1 MRISFRNIPMK
12 SSKSAANKKCKPMDY
27 TNYAYNEAVSRL
39 KLMLAES
46 YAPPRGGSGAGS
58 AAGGGSGVAAA
69 YLRHGNEDS
78 TDNYSD
84 NLSVIERPI
93 YSDISKYLSPAQK
106 SRFSPGIRTK
116 PKPYNAFSKDNLT
129 LQMPY
134 TGSTTT
140 ATVPLEYYTTS
151 KSQQPA
157 ADSVHAPVE
166 IFNFIE
172 KQEDYIEQLEKESKY
187 CRNELSNLLGKVKDV
202 INENTHLTE
211 TARSELATLSCVDKT
226 LPTTSP
232 SSDSDERQQYK
243 KKASTTPRSKK
254 DSSSGTVKSPRYAS
268 APNIVYEARIS
279 ELEAELMQSNIDL
292 KRLKTENEE
301 LKRKLAHVD
310 PLVLAGAHAATP
322 ATNSSAANCDAHR
335 KQIDHLQ
342 QEKNAL
348 EDSVRQLQKM
358 LDEAKSQQY
367 QSGASSKRYISD
379 LVQMERSQAELEVK
393 HLREELDRQHER
405 VRELQHEMA
414 RRIADERANA
424 ERRYNT
430 QVDQLGGD
438 LSNQWEQVAKLQLDL
453 EREKRYANDLKRDL
467 SNRNAQIDEL
477 KMELRSNR
485 NTFLADMAQ
494 ANAEKQSLEQEITSL
509 RLQLDRAAR
518 EAKTEA
524 TRLTAEISS
533 LRQRLDRGDADL
545 LHSKREVLRLNDE
558 IANLEKELAYGEM
571 KNEIRP
577 TKKDLDKRMTEMH
590 DKHAET
596 VNELENMIQN
606 QKQLMDK
613 LTSECKTL
621 TSKLEDTAIKHK
633 TTATTMPI
641 DSITTTKLQ
650 PTTSKPTTTRQV
662 PCKPPTV
669 WATTPSATH
678 APRTRTTTP
687 TPYVA
692 TTTTTT
698 SGVAWSVP
706 THLTTTC
713 SQTPAMKTTTK
724 TKEIVSE
731 ATTKQAS
738 APAPTPPTT
747 SSSLTGTKPKIPLA
761 TSLAATSGNE
771 YVLPPKSAV
780 EKDLEAVDTHRSRSP
795 APKLSQMRRRH
806 GYGSDE
812 DILANI
818 TKSNE
823 RLERELAKMPPL
835 PTLPL
840 SVHRRQQRC
849 AHLRRTPSAF
859 LRRSASDEGGGRGAT
874 KTTNA
879 AEWRELY
886 GTHGSCST
894 DMKHLA
900 SCTHFEPIACT
911 CCCSANNGESNI
923 SRAPTGKQT
932 QCTDSKY
939 FSDTAYTLGA
949 NTGTNVDTTT
959 ATKTST
965 AVTAVTTKKAAFA
978 HSFCSSCHNY
988 TWDAHAVATITT
1000 PTATCKTQSRLKG
1013 QAASGTLTA
1022 ETSSIADASLC
1033 GSHPTTSVTYSTPA
1047 REALNTTA
1055 IPPPH
1060 CGTHFM
1066 HYDKSTA
1073 APKLCTSC
1081 NPLAPAAACSS
1092 TTLQPSACYP
1102 HVHCKTEPLP
1112 WLQQHLVLNQTFSG
1126 LERQSV
1132 DYCHACQSP
1141 SQGEHLTAPTESKA
1155 KMPEASKSATKSTAS
1170 REEAATRLTQPSYKP
1185 RTYFEEL
1192 LRRDKCCAVKRVGG
1206 SASRECVTPH
1216 ECVVAKKKPR
1226 PPVKVDVNV
1235 RLVPKPGREHKEK
1248 VEKDTAAPREVKVQL
1263 TEPAITDA
1271 KPNERE
1277 REEVYG
1283 AQDLPPAIDIPDL
1296 PLDDEERQQ
1305 LRETNEKLMD
1315 RLKQIWASYKELHME
1330 REKSRKQLSWTRPNG
1345 RQRSASDTAESTGE
1359 EHFSAL
1365 ANTRTTATPMP
1376 IDSITT
1382 TKPQPTTS
1390 KPTTTRQMP
1399 CTAPTVWATKPS
1411 ATRAPRTRTT
1421 TPTPYVATT
1430 TTTTSGVA
1438 WSVPTHLTTTCSQTP
1453 AMKTTTK
1460 SKEIVSEATTKQA
1473 LAPAPTPPT
1482 TSSSLTGTK
1491 PKIPLATSL
1500 AATSGNEYVLPPKSA
1515 VEKDVEAVDT
1525 HRSRSPAPKLS
1536 QMRRRHGYGSDEDIL
1551 ANITKSNERLER
1563 ELAKMPPLP
1572 TLPLSVHRRQ
1582 QRCGHLHRTPS
1593 AFLRRSASDEGGGR
1607 GATKTTNAAEWRE
1620 LSGTHG
1626 SCSTDMKHLAS
1637 CTHFEPIACTC
1648 CCSANNGESNISRAP
1663 TGKQTQ
1669 CTDSK
1674 YFSDTAYTLGANTG
1688 TNVDTTT
1695 TTKTST
1701 AVTAVTTKKAAV
1713 AHSFSSSCHNYTWD
1727 AHAVATVTTPTAT
1740 CETHSRLKGQAASGT
1755 LTAQTSSIAD
1765 ASLCGSHPTT
1775 SVTYSTPAR
1784 EALYT
1789 TAIPS
1794 PHCGS
1799 HFMHYDKA
1807 TAAPKLCTSCNPLA
1821 PAAACSSTTLQPS
1834 ACYPHVHCK
1843 TEPLPWLQQ
1852 HLVLNQTFSG
1862 LERQSVDYCH
1872 ACQSPSQGEHLTA
1885 PTESKAKM
1893 PEASKSATKSTA
1905 SREEA
1910 ATRLTQ
1916 PSYKPRTYFEELLR
1930 RDECCAV
1937 KRVGGSASREC
1948 VTPHEC
1954 VVAKKKPRPPVKVD
1968 VNVRLVPKPGR
1979 EHKERVEKDTAAPR
1993 EVKVQLTEPAII
2005 DAKPNEREREEVYGA
2020 QDLPPAIDIPDLPL
2034 DDEERQQLRETNEK
2048 LMDRLKQIWASYKE
2062 LHMEREKSRKQL
2074 SWTRP
2079 NGRQRSA
2086 SDTAESAGEE
2096 HFSARTYSLDKV
2108 DDYSKS
2114 SPYNYDSI
2122 LGKSGTS
2129 DTFGGNA
2136 TTSNNSNT
2144 TPATTTAGSL
2154 YNKPAYDR
2162 PPTVSGDANNDYNS
2176 SYNNKYGLND
2186 PDDENIKDNLGEG
2199 EKRRNNND
2207 LISGSNIDGAISS
2220 ADPIKSDYDYTKDYS
2235 KDYDKDYTKDY
2246 SKEYTAG
2253 DVNTGSTAA
2262 DLSGSTTD
2270 PNVAAPITGS
2280 SNDYNTDYSG
2290 YEGYGQQQYDAS
2302 AYDVSAY
2309 DQSAYDGSQQQYG
2322 TAGQYD
2328 TSGQSGYDT
2337 SGGQGG
2343 YADYSATDYDQSAY
2357 QYESTPAVA
2366 ASGEGATATAAS
2378 ENIKTPPATTAG
2390 SSGSGGGV
2398 VGTTP
2403 TPTPTA
2409 NHHQIPAAAH
2419 QPAHQSCHLPVES
2432 PRTLLAAQQR
2442 RAAINLERAV
2452 ALWGQEVPVAADQSA
2467 EENPICHNS
2476 LPRPPPKSSCAE
2488 WVSDGVSPSSELCDP
2503 FELEF
2508 TISSPSLMRS
2518 FGSGSSCTEVENN
2531 GDFDSISEMSISPA
2545 QTAIRRIT
2553 VMGAEAEER
2562 AVNAN
2567 GGNGVAEQ
2575 RKAEKG
2581 RTI

>member
-1 MRISFRNIPMK
+1 MK

-46 YAPPRGGSGAGS
+46 YAPPRSGSGAGL
-58 AAGGGSGVAAA
+58 AAGGGSGAAGA

-116 PKPYNAFSKDNLT
+116 PKPYKAFSSSKDNLT

-151 KSQQPA
+151 KPQQPA

-633 TTATTMPI
+633 VEISNLQSNVEYLSNRMLNSERIGRLDSTPISYSNLASSKATL
-641 DSITTTKLQ
+641 DY
-650 PTTSKPTTTRQV
+650 KPTTFG
-662 PCKPPTV
+662 TV
-669 WATTPSATH
+669 DS
-678 APRTRTTTP
+678 TRT
-687 TPYVA
+687 
-692 TTTTTT
+692 
-698 SGVAWSVP
+698 G
-706 THLTTTC
+706 
-713 SQTPAMKTTTK
+713 
-724 TKEIVSE
+724 
-731 ATTKQAS
+731 
-738 APAPTPPTT
+738 
-747 SSSLTGTKPKIPLA
+747 
-761 TSLAATSGNE
+761 
-771 YVLPPKSAV
+771 
-780 EKDLEAVDTHRSRSP
+780 
-795 APKLSQMRRRH
+795 
-806 GYGSDE
+806 
-812 DILANI
+812 
-818 TKSNE
+818 
-823 RLERELAKMPPL
+823 
-835 PTLPL
+835 
-840 SVHRRQQRC
+840 
-849 AHLRRTPSAF
+849 
-859 LRRSASDEGGGRGAT
+859 
-874 KTTNA
+874 
-879 AEWRELY
+879 
-886 GTHGSCST
+886 
-894 DMKHLA
+894 
-900 SCTHFEPIACT
+900 
-911 CCCSANNGESNI
+911 
-923 SRAPTGKQT
+923 
-932 QCTDSKY
+932 
-939 FSDTAYTLGA
+939 
-949 NTGTNVDTTT
+949 
-959 ATKTST
+959 
-965 AVTAVTTKKAAFA
+965 
-978 HSFCSSCHNY
+978 
-988 TWDAHAVATITT
+988 
-1000 PTATCKTQSRLKG
+1000 
-1013 QAASGTLTA
+1013 
-1022 ETSSIADASLC
+1022 
-1033 GSHPTTSVTYSTPA
+1033 
-1047 REALNTTA
+1047 
-1055 IPPPH
+1055 
-1060 CGTHFM
+1060 
-1066 HYDKSTA
+1066 
-1073 APKLCTSC
+1073 
-1081 NPLAPAAACSS
+1081 
-1092 TTLQPSACYP
+1092 
-1102 HVHCKTEPLP
+1102 
-1112 WLQQHLVLNQTFSG
+1112 
-1126 LERQSV
+1126 
-1132 DYCHACQSP
+1132 
-1141 SQGEHLTAPTESKA
+1141 
-1155 KMPEASKSATKSTAS
+1155 
-1170 REEAATRLTQPSYKP
+1170 
-1185 RTYFEEL
+1185 
-1192 LRRDKCCAVKRVGG
+1192 
-1206 SASRECVTPH
+1206 
-1216 ECVVAKKKPR
+1216 
-1226 PPVKVDVNV
+1226 
-1235 RLVPKPGREHKEK
+1235 
-1248 VEKDTAAPREVKVQL
+1248 
-1263 TEPAITDA
+1263 
-1271 KPNERE
+1271 
-1277 REEVYG
+1277 
-1283 AQDLPPAIDIPDL
+1283 
-1296 PLDDEERQQ
+1296 
-1305 LRETNEKLMD
+1305 
-1315 RLKQIWASYKELHME
+1315 
-1330 REKSRKQLSWTRPNG
+1330 
-1345 RQRSASDTAESTGE
+1345 
-1359 EHFSAL
+1359 
-1365 ANTRTTATPMP
+1365 
-1376 IDSITT
+1376 
-1382 TKPQPTTS
+1382 
-1390 KPTTTRQMP
+1390 
-1399 CTAPTVWATKPS
+1399 
-1411 ATRAPRTRTT
+1411 
-1421 TPTPYVATT
+1421 
-1430 TTTTSGVA
+1430 
-1438 WSVPTHLTTTCSQTP
+1438 
-1453 AMKTTTK
+1453 
-1460 SKEIVSEATTKQA
+1460 
-1473 LAPAPTPPT
+1473 
-1482 TSSSLTGTK
+1482 
-1491 PKIPLATSL
+1491 
-1500 AATSGNEYVLPPKSA
+1500 
-1515 VEKDVEAVDT
+1515 
-1525 HRSRSPAPKLS
+1525 
-1536 QMRRRHGYGSDEDIL
+1536 
-1551 ANITKSNERLER
+1551 
-1563 ELAKMPPLP
+1563 
-1572 TLPLSVHRRQ
+1572 
-1582 QRCGHLHRTPS
+1582 
-1593 AFLRRSASDEGGGR
+1593 
-1607 GATKTTNAAEWRE
+1607 
-1620 LSGTHG
+1620 
-1626 SCSTDMKHLAS
+1626 
-1637 CTHFEPIACTC
+1637 
-1648 CCSANNGESNISRAP
+1648 
-1663 TGKQTQ
+1663 
-1669 CTDSK
+1669 
-1674 YFSDTAYTLGANTG
+1674 
-1688 TNVDTTT
+1688 
-1695 TTKTST
+1695 
-1701 AVTAVTTKKAAV
+1701 
-1713 AHSFSSSCHNYTWD
+1713 
-1727 AHAVATVTTPTAT
+1727 
-1740 CETHSRLKGQAASGT
+1740 
-1755 LTAQTSSIAD
+1755 
-1765 ASLCGSHPTT
+1765 
-1775 SVTYSTPAR
+1775 
-1784 EALYT
+1784 
-1789 TAIPS
+1789 
-1794 PHCGS
+1794 
-1799 HFMHYDKA
+1799 
-1807 TAAPKLCTSCNPLA
+1807 
-1821 PAAACSSTTLQPS
+1821 
-1834 ACYPHVHCK
+1834 
-1843 TEPLPWLQQ
+1843 
-1852 HLVLNQTFSG
+1852 
-1862 LERQSVDYCH
+1862 
-1872 ACQSPSQGEHLTA
+1872 
-1885 PTESKAKM
+1885 
-1893 PEASKSATKSTA
+1893 
-1905 SREEA
+1905 
-1910 ATRLTQ
+1910 
-1916 PSYKPRTYFEELLR
+1916 
-1930 RDECCAV
+1930 
-1937 KRVGGSASREC
+1937 
-1948 VTPHEC
+1948 
-1954 VVAKKKPRPPVKVD
+1954 
-1968 VNVRLVPKPGR
+1968 
-1979 EHKERVEKDTAAPR
+1979 
-1993 EVKVQLTEPAII
+1993 
-2005 DAKPNEREREEVYGA
+2005 
-2020 QDLPPAIDIPDLPL
+2020 
-2034 DDEERQQLRETNEK
+2034 
-2048 LMDRLKQIWASYKE
+2048 
-2062 LHMEREKSRKQL
+2062 
-2074 SWTRP
+2074 
-2079 NGRQRSA
+2079 
-2086 SDTAESAGEE
+2086 
-2096 HFSARTYSLDKV
+2096 V

-2129 DTFGGNA
+2129 DTFGGTA

-2144 TPATTTAGSL
+2144 TPGTTTAGSL

-2186 PDDENIKDNLGEG
+2186 PDDENNKDNLGEG
-2199 EKRRNNND
+2199 EKRQHND
-2207 LISGSNIDGAISS
+2207 IVSGSNIDGAISN

-2262 DLSGSTTD
+2262 DLSGRATD

-2280 SNDYNTDYSG
+2280 NNDYNTDYSG

-2357 QYESTPAVA
+2357 QYESTPAMA
-2366 ASGEGATATAAS
+2366 ASGEGAAATAAI

-2390 SSGSGGGV
+2390 SSGSGGV
-2398 VGTTP
+2398 
-2403 TPTPTA
+2403 
-2409 NHHQIPAAAH
+2409 AAAH

-2476 LPRPPPKSSCAE
+2476 LPRPPPNSSCAE

-2508 TISSPSLMRS
+2508 SISSPSLMRS

-2562 AVNAN
+2562 AINAS
-2567 GGNGVAEQ
+2567 GGNGVAGQ